1 MDDQRSILS
10 PTDTAE
16 TLAGSGFRNAQN
28 HLVGAFTTT
37 DFRSAVQLL
46 DAVAVVADEL
56 NHHPDVRLGWGR
68 VEFALTSHDVG
79 GVTSGGFPRLIGAD
93 RGRSRPSE
101 GVTTARHQRGQA
113 DHARRRR
120 AHGHRRQ
127 RATGPATE
135 ESPAAAGDSLE
146 HPQRDSNPCR
156 HLESDP
162 WADFY
167 GW

>member
-68 VEFALTSHDVG
+68 VEFALTSHDAG
-79 GVTSGGFPRLIGAD
+79 GVT
-93 RGRSRPSE
+93 
-101 GVTTARHQRGQA
+101 
-113 DHARRRR
+113 
-120 AHGHRRQ
+120 
-127 RATGPATE
+127 
-135 ESPAAAGDSLE
+135 
-146 HPQRDSNPCR
+146 QRDVALALR
-156 HLESDP
+156 IRAI
-162 WADFY
+162 ADEL
-167 GW
+167 GATPA